1 MTSPGFPRRIVL
13 FDAFGDLA
21 GSGYIMLRIARHLD
35 RERFEPLGVLA
46 REGPLR
52 VALED
57 AGVPVTVLPPGG
69 PLSVYGGRLMQS
81 GPLRKLRAAM
91 SLHRYSLTIERWL
104 REHDADLL
112 HCNQTRAVMIAGP
125 GAKRARVPVVWNVL
139 IRQQLPAAAT
149 MLAARCAG
157 RIVTN
162 APGNLDDL
170 PMADAL
176 RAKTSFV
183 PNGIDTRRFSPEV
196 DGSAVRAE
204 LGAAPGDQ
212 VILSAGVL
220 SPRKGHELLV
230 RATPRILER
239 HPQARIVIAG
249 GPPVDGDES
258 HAGELVAL
266 AEGLGVGASVTLLGR
281 REDMPELLA
290 ACDVFVLASHQEGSP
305 AAVIEAMATARPVV
319 VTPPAAAALAE
330 EGLGLTVPL
339 DDSEALAAA
348 VIELLED
355 PSRAAAMGAA
365 AREHVEV
372 HHSVEVMV
380 RGYEEVYSEML
391 SASSRS

>member
-1 MTSPGFPRRIVL
+1 MTSPDPPRRIVL

-21 GSGYIMLRIARHLD
+21 GSGYIMLRIARYLD
-35 RERFEPLGVLA
+35 RERFEPLGLLA
-46 REGPLR
+46 REGPLQG
-52 VALED
+52 ALED

-81 GPLRKLRAAM
+81 GPLRKLGAAI
-91 SLHRYSLTIERWL
+91 SLHRYSLTVERWL

-125 GAKRARVPVVWNVL
+125 GARRARVPVVWNVL
-139 IRQQLPAAAT
+139 IRQELPAAAT

-170 PMADAL
+170 PMAAAL
-176 RAKTSFV
+176 QAKTSFV

-196 DGSAVRAE
+196 DGREARAE
-204 LGAAPGDQ
+204 LGVAPGDP
-212 VILSAGVL
+212 VILSVGVL
-220 SPRKGHELLV
+220 SPRKGHEVLV
-230 RATPRILER
+230 RATPRIIER
-239 HPQARIVIAG
+239 RPTARIVIVG

-258 HAGELVAL
+258 YAGELAEL
-266 AEGLGVGASVTLLGR
+266 AAGLGVGASVTLLGR

-290 ACDVFVLASHQEGSP
+290 ACDVFVLASRQEGSP
-305 AAVIEAMATARPVV
+305 AAVIEAMATGRPVV
-319 VTPPAAAALAE
+319 VTPPAAAALSE

-339 DDSEALAAA
+339 DDSDALAAA
-348 VIELLED
+348 VIELLDD

-365 AREHVEV
+365 AREHVAT

-380 RGYEEVYSEML
+380 RGYEEVYTEL
-391 SASSRS
+391 LAPGR

>member
-1 MTSPGFPRRIVL
+1 MTSPDAPRRIAL
-13 FDAFGDLA
+13 YDAFGDLA
-21 GSGYIMLRIARHLD
+21 GSGYIMLHIARHLD
-35 RERFEPLGVLA
+35 RTRFEPLALLA
-46 REGPLR
+46 REGPLQA
-52 VALED
+52 ALED
-57 AGVPVTVLPPGG
+57 AGVPVTVLPPDGA
-69 PLSVYGGRLMQS
+69 LSVYGGRLMQS
-81 GPLRKLRAAM
+81 GPLRKLGAAL

-104 REHDADLL
+104 REHDVDLL
-112 HCNQTRAVMIAGP
+112 HCNQTRAVMTAGP

-176 RAKTSFV
+176 QAKTSFV
-183 PNGIDTRRFSPEV
+183 PNGIDTRRFRPQV

-204 LGAAPGDQ
+204 LGTASGDP
-212 VILSAGVL
+212 VVLSVGVV
-220 SPRKGHELLV
+220 SPRKGHESLV

-239 HPQARIVIAG
+239 HPRARIVIAG
-249 GPPVDGDES
+249 GSPVDGDES
-258 HAGELVAL
+258 HAEKLVELAQ
-266 AEGLGVGASVTLLGR
+266 GLGVGESVTLLGR

-290 ACDVFVLASHQEGSP
+290 ACDVFVLASRQEGSP

-319 VTPPAAAALAE
+319 VTPPAAAALAA

-339 DDSEALAAA
+339 DDPEALAAA
-348 VIELLED
+348 VIELLDD

-391 SASSRS
+391 LASSRS